1 MHKRINLNFSKCMKW
16 EMFLAASIILFT
28 IAKQGTLVSL
38 CFSMSFIVLLGYS
51 LHRATTTGYSLNLVL
66 LIIVSFVNVTVNALT
81 SSEAILCFGYFKKLL
96 MFVSFMLMLNFA
108 QNDDI
113 TRKAYNII
121 FKLPCVMA
129 IILVCSFFAGNTTR
143 YAGGITLGF
152 SNPNFTGMWLMHLF
166 VYVFLLAYSTR
177 NRTKRLAL
185 GIALVIMLWL
195 IYETKARSCLIGL
208 FVFFL
213 LYIMGRLTND
223 NFAKRP
229 VVWGTV
235 NLFPIAFALLYQSL
249 LNAKWFIDT
258 FSFLVSEGKG
268 LNSRASVWTP
278 AMRAFSGSPISGDY
292 CGISQGTGLSQLH
305 NMHLDVLVSYGI
317 VPFILFLVAL
327 FELSRRI
334 TDHKMSGFNY
344 IAFCGFLAV
353 IIEGTFEAGVVS
365 GAMGLNILT
374 AGLIML
380 ANYES
385 EE

>member
-1 MHKRINLNFSKCMKW
+1 MHKRIKLDFSNCMKW
-16 EMFLAASIILFT
+16 EMFFMASIILFT

-51 LHRATTTGYSLNLVL
+51 LHRAKTTGYSLNLIL

-113 TRKAYNII
+113 TRKTYNII

-129 IILVCSFFAGNTTR
+129 IILVCSFFAGNTAR

-152 SNPNFTGMWLMHLF
+152 SNSNFTGMWLMHLF
-166 VYVFLLAYSTR
+166 VYVFLLANSTR
-177 NRTKRLAL
+177 NRTKQLAL

-195 IYETKARSCLIGL
+195 LYETKARSCLIGL

-213 LYIMGRLTND
+213 LYIIGRLTND

-229 VVWGTV
+229 VVWVAV
-235 NLFPIAFALLYQSL
+235 NLFPIVFALLYQSL

-258 FSFLVSEGKG
+258 FSFIVSEGKG

-278 AMRAFSGSPISGDY
+278 AMSAFFGSPILGDY

-305 NMHLDVLVSYGI
+305 NTHLDVLVSYG
-317 VPFILFLVAL
+317 VLPFVMFLIAL
-327 FELSRRI
+327 LKVSKKA
-334 TDHKMSGFNY
+334 TNHKMSRFNY

-353 IIEGTFEAGVVS
+353 IIEGTFEAGMVS

-374 AGLIML
+374 VGLIIL

>member
-1 MHKRINLNFSKCMKW
+1 MHKRIKLNFSNCMKW
-16 EMFLAASIILFT
+16 EMFFAASIILFT

-51 LHRATTTGYSLNLVL
+51 LRRATTTGYSLNLVL

-185 GIALVIMLWL
+185 GTALVIMLWL

-229 VVWGTV
+229 VVWGTA
-235 NLFPIAFALLYQSL
+235 NLFPIVFALVYQSL

-268 LNSRASVWTP
+268 LNSRAAVWTP
-278 AMRAFSGSPISGDY
+278 AMRAFSSSPIFGDY

-305 NMHLDVLVSYGI
+305 NTHLDVLVSYGI

-334 TDHKMSGFNY
+334 TDRKMSGFNY